1 VSLQPH
7 RLLGVYCKP
16 CVFLLCEWG
25 LARSFAIT
33 NGEYPSNIGV
43 RNRWINVFEGGHVN
57 SKNYVLLLVMA
68 LFVTSCEASAQSS
81 VAITHVTVIDV
92 VSGTAQPDVTV
103 VVTGSVISAIAPTKE
118 LPVPNSA
125 RVVDAHGQFLIPGL
139 WDMHVHLGN
148 ATEAALP
155 VLVSYGITGVR
166 DMGSPSY
173 ATLRGW
179 SNEALLGTRI
189 GPRIVACGP
198 ILHNGPPY
206 FWGVEARTPTEA
218 REVVRRL
225 AEQNVDF
232 IKVTSDIDRPTYFAI
247 AEAARK
253 LGLPLA
259 GHLPTNE
266 NGTGFA
272 VSAVEASN
280 AGQKSLEHGH
290 GIPFSFDDKDP
301 QLISTLLRNG
311 TWVDPTITTY
321 WARAHVH
328 ELADKAAQDPRMKH
342 IAPSFRQFWE
352 AQLKDF
358 GRNNEIQLKILEWR
372 LAQISELKKSGV
384 PLLTGTDLGFAYV
397 FPGDLIKELEF
408 FVQAGLSPLQALQVA
423 TIGAARFLHKD
434 WELGTVETGKI
445 ADLVLLAA
453 NPLEDVHNLHLVR
466 AVVLNGRFLDRAEI
480 DAALPT
486 FE

>member
-1 VSLQPH
+1 M
-7 RLLGVYCKP
+7 R
-16 CVFLLCEWG
+16 
-25 LARSFAIT
+25 
-33 NGEYPSNIGV
+33 
-43 RNRWINVFEGGHVN
+43 
-57 SKNYVLLLVMA
+57 SKNCILLLVIA
-68 LFVTSCEASAQSS
+68 LFVTSREAGAQAS

-92 VSGTAQPDVTV
+92 ITGTAKPDITV
-103 VVTGSVISAIAPTKE
+103 VVTGNLISAIAPSKQ
-118 LPVPNSA
+118 LQIPNSA
-125 RVVDAHGQFLIPGL
+125 RVIDAHEQFLIPGL

-148 ATEAALP
+148 ATEAVLP

-173 ATLRGW
+173 ATLHRW
-179 SNEALLGTRI
+179 SIDALAGARI

-206 FWGVEARTPTEA
+206 FWGVEARNQEEA
-218 REVVRRL
+218 REVVRQL
-225 AEQNVDF
+225 AEEKVDF

-247 AEAARK
+247 AEAARS
-253 LGLPLA
+253 LDLPLA

-290 GIPFSFDDKDP
+290 GIPFSFGEKDP
-301 QLISTLLRNG
+301 QLIPTLLRNG
-311 TWVDPTITTY
+311 TWVDPTITEY
-321 WARAHVH
+321 WARAHVY
-328 ELADKAAQDPRMKH
+328 ELADKAAQDPRMKS

-352 AQLKDF
+352 EQLKDF
-358 GRNNEIQLKILEWR
+358 GKNNEIQLKILEWR
-372 LAQISELKKSGV
+372 LAQIPELQKSGV
-384 PLLTGTDLGFAYV
+384 PLLAGTDLGFAYV

-408 FVQAGLSPLQALQVA
+408 FVQAGLSPLQALRIA
-423 TIGAARFLHKD
+423 TTGAAKFLHKD
-434 WELGTVETGKI
+434 WELGSVEAGKI

-453 NPLEDVHNLHLVR
+453 NPLEDIHNLHLVR
-466 AVVLNGRFLDRAEI
+466 AVVLNGRFLDRAKL

-486 FE
+486 FQ